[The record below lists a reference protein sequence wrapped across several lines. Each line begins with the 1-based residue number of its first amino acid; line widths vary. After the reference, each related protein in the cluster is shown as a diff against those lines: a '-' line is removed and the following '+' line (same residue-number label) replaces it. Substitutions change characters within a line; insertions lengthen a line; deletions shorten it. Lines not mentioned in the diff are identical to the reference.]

1 MKNSVQ
7 TLITFFVGIILL
19 SSCETVID
27 MKLPEQPPKMVV
39 NSFFTP
45 DSIIMLHLS
54 KSQFVLKNQEL
65 KPITDG
71 DISLFEN
78 GKFIGKFTHINK
90 GFYYL
95 PGFFPKV
102 NARYALNA
110 ESSGLKSVEANEI
123 IPGKPTINRIE
134 TSSSYYE
141 GENYKDFI
149 VYIEDNP
156 NEENYYQVDL
166 LGKRYDY
173 IYDSL
178 TYDIIDSVEIYERVF
193 FTSRDL
199 VFEDQGASSQAVIS
213 DKIFNGAI
221 YPLRL
226 SVSSYMFDEY
236 GYTGYFE
243 ITVQLKQVSKAFAQ
257 YLLTYSKNRYSDP
270 FSQPVQVYSNVTNG
284 FGIFAGYSST
294 LSSVKLR

>member
-1 MKNSVQ
+1 MKISVQ
-7 TLITFFVGIILL
+7 TLMFFVFTFVVFT
-19 SSCETVID
+19 SCETVVD

-45 DSIIMLHLS
+45 DSLIMLHLS

-71 DISLFEN
+71 EISLFEN
-78 GKFIGKFTHINK
+78 GKYIGKFTHINK

-95 PGFFPKV
+95 PGFFPKENV
-102 NARYALNA
+102 MYTLNA
-110 ESSGLKSVEANEI
+110 SGAGLKSVEAI
-123 IPGKPTINRIE
+123 DFIPTKPLINRIE
-134 TSSSYYE
+134 LSNSYYE

-149 VYIEDNP
+149 VYIQDKAE
-156 NEENYYQVDL
+156 EENYYMVDL

-173 IYDSL
+173 VYDTL
-178 TYDIIDSVEIYERVF
+178 TYDIIDSVEVYERVGF
-193 FTSRDL
+193 MSQDL
-199 VFEDQGASSQAVIS
+199 VFEDQGASSQAIIS
-213 DKIFNGAI
+213 DKLFNGSI

-226 SVSSYMFDEY
+226 SVSAYYFDEY
-236 GYTGYFE
+236 SNMGYFE
-243 ITVQLKQVSKAFAQ
+243 MSVQLRQVSKAYAQ
-257 YLLTYSKNRYSDP
+257 YVLTYSKNRYSDP
-270 FSQPVQVYSNVTNG
+270 FSQPVQVYTNVTNG

>member
-1 MKNSVQ
+1 Q
-7 TLITFFVGIILL
+7 TLIVFFSGINLFT
-19 SSCETVID
+19 SCESVID

-71 DISLFEN
+71 NISLFEN

-95 PGFFPKV
+95 PGFFPKT
-102 NARYALNA
+102 NSQYTLNA

-123 IPGKPTINRIE
+123 IPGKPIINRID

-149 VYIEDNP
+149 VYIEDNA

-243 ITVQLKQVSKAFAQ
+243 ITVQLKQVSKAYAQ
-257 YLLTYSKNRYSDP
+257 YLFTYSKNRYSDP
-270 FSQPVQVYSNVTNG
+270 FSQPVQVYSNVNNG

>member
-7 TLITFFVGIILL
+7 TLIAFFAGIILFT
-19 SSCETVID
+19 SCETVID

-65 KPITDG
+65 KPITDAN
-71 DISLFEN
+71 ISLFEN

-102 NARYALNA
+102 NAQYTLNA
-110 ESSGLKSVEANEI
+110 ESSGLKSVEANDI

-134 TSSSYYE
+134 TSSSYYQ

-149 VYIEDNP
+149 IYIEDNA
-156 NEENYYQVDL
+156 NEENFYMVDL
-166 LGKRYDY
+166 IGKRYDY
-173 IYDSL
+173 IYDTL
-178 TYDIIDSVEIYERVF
+178 TYDIIDSVEISEHVY
-193 FTSRDL
+193 FTSQDL
-199 VFEDQGASSQAVIS
+199 VFEDQGASSQSVIS

-226 SVSSYMFDEY
+226 SVSTYNFDEY
-236 GYTGYFE
+236 EYSGYVE
-243 ITVQLKQVSKAFAQ
+243 IIVHLKQISKAYAQ
-257 YLLTYSKNRYSDP
+257 YMLTYSKNRYSDP

-284 FGIFAGYSST
+284 FGIFAGYSSA